1 MTIVFGEVTGIGVID
16 NGQRTSG
23 DWYDLNGRK
32 LEGRPTKKGV
42 YINNG
47 RKVVI
52 K

>member
-1 MTIVFGEVTGIGVID
+1 MTIVFSEVTGIGVID
-16 NGQRTSG
+16 KGQLTN
-23 DWYDLNGRK
+23 DIWYDLNGRK
-32 LEGRPTKKGV
+32 LQGRPTKKGV